1 MFSVPGEQIFIGLTT
16 AVLCGAGLYG
26 DVWFLTET
34 RKGQKLVGLLG
45 TPNALWVL
53 RGLLTAGII
62 FGLSL
67 AAGIVNPVQW

>member
-1 MFSVPGEQIFIGLTT
+1 MSSVPGEQIFIGLTT
-16 AVLCGAGLYG
+16 AALCGAGLYWE
-26 DVWFLTET
+26 VWSLTET
-34 RKGQKLVGLLG
+34 RKGRKLVNIFG
-45 TPNALWVL
+45 TNNALWVI